1 MTAEIISVGTELLLG
16 NILNT
21 NAQYLS
27 RELAALGITVRRQST
42 IGDNHDRLADFVN
55 EAKQRCDLLVFT
67 GGLGPTA
74 DDLTKETVAACF
86 GDTLTFDPEEWQK
99 IVDFFTRTGRETT
112 PNNRKQAM
120 VPVHGH
126 KVVNHHGTAPGAWF
140 EQDGHCA
147 VLMPGVPHEMKA
159 MWEESVRPLLLA
171 RQSCA
176 LHSLTLR
183 VLGGESNLEYR
194 VRALLE
200 NPNPT
205 AAIYCKTGE
214 CEIRITA
221 RAQNDT
227 EAQTMCRA
235 YAKKFYD
242 LLGDAVY
249 DEDVAGLEETV
260 VHTLR
265 ANGLTIA
272 TAESC
277 TGGMIAQRLT
287 NVSGASE
294 VFGYGFVTY
303 WEQAKAKLVGVDPAV
318 IAQYNVVSAPVAA
331 QMALGAAKAAGADIA
346 VSVTGL
352 AGPGGGDAVR
362 PVGTVYLGAAR
373 GDRVYVKKL
382 FVSRPDRALIRARAA
397 QTALE
402 LGFLYALVAMA
413 LFLSYRILDIADMT
427 TDGCFVLGAA
437 VSVSLTTAGHPI
449 LAIPAAMLAGACAG
463 FATAFLQTRLGVPSI
478 LAGIVTNTGLYT
490 VNLMAMGWKANQS
503 LLGGSTIFT
512 LLRDTGIG
520 GDWYELL
527 LAAAVTILAGALL
540 LAFLGTRIG
549 LSIRATGDN
558 PDMVRASSLNPA
570 FTITVGLCVAN
581 ALTALSGAMVGQ
593 YQKTVDINSGTGIVV
608 IGLACLIIGE
618 TVLGRRTIA
627 KGVLAVMVG
636 SVIYRFIYAV
646 VFYTKIVPVECLK
659 LLTAVIVALA
669 IAAPSIQK
677 WAAFQKRK
685 LAAGKGGNGNA

>member
-42 IGDNHDRLADFVN
+42 IGDNHGRLADFVN

-86 GDTLTFDPEEWQK
+86 GDTLTFDPDEWQK

-120 VPVHGH
+120 VPVKGH
-126 KVVNHHGTAPGAWF
+126 KIINHHGTAPGAWF
-140 EQDGHCA
+140 EQEGRCA
-147 VLMPGVPHEMKA
+147 VLMPGVPSEMKA
-159 MWEESVRPLLLA
+159 MWNESVRPLLMK
-171 RQSCA
+171 RQNCT
-176 LHSLTLR
+176 LHSVTLR
-183 VLGGESNLEYR
+183 VLGGESSLEYQ
-194 VRALLE
+194 VRDLLE
-200 NPNPT
+200 NANPT

-221 RAQNDT
+221 RAASDA
-227 EAQTMCRA
+227 EGEKMCRE

-260 VHTLR
+260 VHTLQR
-265 ANGLTIA
+265 KGLTLA

-277 TGGMIAQRLT
+277 TGGMIAQRIT

-346 VSVTGL
+346 VSVTVL

-373 GDRVYVKKL
+373 GDKVYVKKL

-402 LGFLYALVAMA
+402 LAL
-413 LFLSYRILDIADMT
+413 R
-427 TDGCFVLGAA
+427 
-437 VSVSLTTAGHPI
+437 
-449 LAIPAAMLAGACAG
+449 LAQGKIPAGTQVLAESA
-463 FATAFLQTRLGVPSI
+463 QH
-478 LAGIVTNTGLYT
+478 
-490 VNLMAMGWKANQS
+490 
-503 LLGGSTIFT
+503 
-512 LLRDTGIG
+512 D
-520 GDWYELL
+520 
-527 LAAAVTILAGALL
+527 
-540 LAFLGTRIG
+540 
-549 LSIRATGDN
+549 
-558 PDMVRASSLNPA
+558 PA
-570 FTITVGLCVAN
+570 
-581 ALTALSGAMVGQ
+581 ALTAL
-593 YQKTVDINSGTGIVV
+593 D
-608 IGLACLIIGE
+608 E
-618 TVLGRRTIA
+618 TLRA
-627 KGVLAVMVG
+627 
-636 SVIYRFIYAV
+636 
-646 VFYTKIVPVECLK
+646 E
-659 LLTAVIVALA
+659 
-669 IAAPSIQK
+669 
-677 WAAFQKRK
+677 
-685 LAAGKGGNGNA
+685 

>member
-42 IGDNHDRLADFVN
+42 IGDNHGRLAEFVN

-86 GDTLTFDPEEWQK
+86 GDTLTFDPDEWQK
-99 IVDFFTRTGRETT
+99 IVDFFTRTGRDTT

-140 EQDGHCA
+140 EQGGRCA

-200 NPNPT
+200 NQNPT

-221 RAQNDT
+221 RARSD
-227 EAQTMCRA
+227 EDGEKMCRA

-242 LLGDAVY
+242 TLGDAVY

-260 VHTLR
+260 VDTLKEK
-265 ANGLTIA
+265 GLTIS

-277 TGGMIAQRLT
+277 TGGLIAQRLT
-287 NVSGASE
+287 SVSGSSE

-318 IAQYNVVSAPVAA
+318 IEKYNVVSAPVAA
-331 QMALGAAKAAGADIA
+331 QMALGAAKASGSDIA

-352 AGPGGGDAVR
+352 AGPTGGDEVR

-373 GDRVYVKKL
+373 DGVACVKKL
-382 FVSRPDRALIRARAA
+382 FVSRPDRALVRARAA
-397 QTALE
+397 QAALE
-402 LGFLYALVAMA
+402 LALRLAQGKVP
-413 LFLSYRILDIADMT
+413 
-427 TDGCFVLGAA
+427 
-437 VSVSLTTAGHPI
+437 AG
-449 LAIPAAMLAGACAG
+449 
-463 FATAFLQTRLGVPSI
+463 TQ
-478 LAGIVTNTGLYT
+478 
-490 VNLMAMGWKANQS
+490 
-503 LLGGSTIFT
+503 
-512 LLRDTGIG
+512 
-520 GDWYELL
+520 
-527 LAAAVTILAGALL
+527 
-540 LAFLGTRIG
+540 
-549 LSIRATGDN
+549 
-558 PDMVRASSLNPA
+558 
-570 FTITVGLCVAN
+570 
-581 ALTALSGAMVGQ
+581 ALTAAQQS
-593 YQKTVDINSGTGIVV
+593 DD
-608 IGLACLIIGE
+608 E
-618 TVLGRRTIA
+618 
-627 KGVLAVMVG
+627 
-636 SVIYRFIYAV
+636 
-646 VFYTKIVPVECLK
+646 
-659 LLTAVIVALA
+659 ALA
-669 IAAPSIQK
+669 ALDE
-677 WAAFQKRK
+677 AFVR
-685 LAAGKGGNGNA
+685 